1 MRDHFDRLGMPR
13 RFALDP
19 AAVERAYV
27 ARSRAVH
34 PDYHLSGPSA
44 DLAASLELS
53 AALNEAYNTLRDPFT
68 RAEYL
73 LTLEGGPTAAEHK
86 QMPPAFLAEML
97 ELREQV
103 EEARA
108 GCPDDAAV
116 LADDF
121 GRRYDGLLAAIG
133 ERFAEFERL
142 SAGDPARPRLLAEVR
157 GLLNAAKFV
166 RGLNRDLHAD

>member
-1 MRDHFDRLGMPR
+1 MADHFDRLGLPR
-13 RFALDP
+13 RFAVDP
-19 AAVERAYV
+19 AAAERAYI

-34 PDYHLSGPSA
+34 PDYHLAGSSA
-44 DLAASLELS
+44 DLSASLELS
-53 AALNEAYNTLRDPFT
+53 AALNEAYNTLLDPFT

-73 LTLEGGPTAAEHK
+73 LSLEGGPTAAEHK
-86 QMPPAFLAEML
+86 KMPAAFLAEML

-116 LADDF
+116 LAADF
-121 GRRYDGLLAAIG
+121 GRRCDGLLAGIA
-133 ERFAEFERL
+133 EKFAEFEQL
-142 SAGDPARPRLLAEVR
+142 AADDPKRPRLLAEVR

-166 RGLNRDLHAD
+166 RGLIRDLHAD

>member
-1 MRDHFDRLGMPR
+1 MNDHFDRLGLPR
-13 RFALDP
+13 RFALDS

-34 PDYHLSGPSA
+34 PDYHLSGSSA
-44 DLAASLELS
+44 ELAASLELS
-53 AALNEAYNTLRDPFT
+53 AALNEAYNALRDPFT

-86 QMPPAFLAEML
+86 QIPAAFLAEML

-116 LADDF
+116 LAADF
-121 GRRYDGLLAAIG
+121 GRRYDDLLAGI
-133 ERFAEFERL
+133 EEKFAEFEQL
-142 SAGDPARPRLLAEVR
+142 AADDPRRPWLLAEVR
-157 GLLNAAKFV
+157 GQLNAAKFV
-166 RGLNRDLHAD
+166 RGLIRDLHAD

>member
-1 MRDHFDRLGMPR
+1 MHDHFARLGLPR

-19 AAVERAYV
+19 ADVERAYI

-34 PDYHLSGPSA
+34 PDYHLAGSSA

-53 AALNEAYNTLRDPFT
+53 AALNEAYNTLRDPFA

-73 LTLEGGPTAAEHK
+73 LTLEGGPSAAGHK
-86 QMPPAFLAEML
+86 QMPAAFLAEML

-116 LADDF
+116 LAADF
-121 GRRYDGLLAAIG
+121 GRRYDGLMG
-133 ERFAEFERL
+133 EVAGRFAELEHL
-142 SAGDPARPRLLAEVR
+142 PAGDPKRVGVLAEVR
-157 GLLNAAKFV
+157 GQLNVAKFV
-166 RGLNRDLHAD
+166 RGLLRDLHAE